1 LRIEGTEM
9 ECPVSQSVSL
19 HLAAAASGSGSAMLA
34 DVGCVVVVVRRCR
47 RATDGVR
54 TQHDASRCEAKV
66 RRGKAKQGRGEGRV
80 SRRSVPSGMYNGPGL
95 GFVYSRTGWGARR
108 CRSWREESKKYS
120 ERACDG
126 FVRYGGRSETTCPRM
141 GPEGGLSGGG
151 GGGEGGRRCKSLE
164 RHRAGGRCLVLA
176 GELLEGQR
184 LCSRYG
190 PHKVEFVKASTS
202 LHAPGDSRR
211 A

>member
-9 ECPVSQSVSL
+9 ECPVSLSVSL

-47 RATDGVR
+47 RATDGGR

-108 CRSWREESKKYS
+108 CRSWREESKS
-120 ERACDG
+120 IASVRAMGLFDMGAGLRLPAHEWGLRVVSPVEEEVERGVDAASRWSDI
-126 FVRYGGRSETTCPRM
+126 
-141 GPEGGLSGGG
+141 
-151 GGGEGGRRCKSLE
+151 
-164 RHRAGGRCLVLA
+164 VLA
-176 GELLEGQR
+176 VGAWCLPASYWKARG
-184 LCSRYG
+184 CVHGTG
-190 PHKVEFVKASTS
+190 PIRWSS
-202 LHAPGDSRR
+202 
-211 A
+211 